1 MLNLAINNNDYD
13 KIEHLLTHNPDF
25 IVDYKVLEKALEKR
39 FPKCFDL
46 IIERL
51 NFDDDNVQHLYFDAM
66 NIYMKAKNDENKY
79 FIEKLL
85 EKKMDINNYTLT
97 EYLIKYDINKFN
109 EFVENIV
116 NTNNI
121 NKIQKLLIGLLDNE
135 CFMYFLDIFNDKL
148 SLEEQREFI
157 INNLYNRYYDS
168 DYSNAY
174 DYFLNNPGFDY
185 NELMQHKI
193 RQSLEYHLIN
203 SIIKNGIKSSN
214 KIINYFLN
222 NPVDFKEI
230 YVSTISEMLCSLF
243 QIYNINDTVLL
254 FKKNIIKSPL
264 IINCPKINLLKD
276 VICKRYNSYHDI
288 HKSLNIILFCY
299 ILNKIGFNFNI
310 YDELSPNDITRPPIG
325 RYNRYSTLKD
335 VIIDIVRFGKYI
347 GQDIPEHLRD
357 RIYKFCENSQLLDTP
372 LTDNYIKEMIKKIK

>member
-1 MLNLAINNNDYD
+1 LQRQSKIKTEQLRDSNNK
-13 KIEHLLTHNPDF
+13 KIQY
-25 IVDYKVLEKALEKR
+25 DYKGILSSEYGISRDFMRKYKST
-39 FPKCFDL
+39 DL
-46 IIERL
+46 
-51 NFDDDNVQHLYFDAM
+51 
-66 NIYMKAKNDENKY
+66 AK
-79 FIEKLL
+79 
-85 EKKMDINNYTLT
+85 
-97 EYLIKYDINKFN
+97 
-109 EFVENIV
+109 IV
-116 NTNNI
+116 
-121 NKIQKLLIGLLDNE
+121 K
-135 CFMYFLDIFNDKL
+135 
-148 SLEEQREFI
+148 SL
-157 INNLYNRYYDS
+157 
-168 DYSNAY
+168 
-174 DYFLNNPGFDY
+174 
-185 NELMQHKI
+185 
-193 RQSLEYHLIN
+193 
-203 SIIKNGIKSSN
+203 IKNGIKSSN